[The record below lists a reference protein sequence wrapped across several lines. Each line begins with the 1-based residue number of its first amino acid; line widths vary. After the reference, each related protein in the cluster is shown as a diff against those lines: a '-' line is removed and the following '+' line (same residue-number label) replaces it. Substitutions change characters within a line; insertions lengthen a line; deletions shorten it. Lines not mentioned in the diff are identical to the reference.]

1 MIVAARLRPLLPAEL
16 ASCLPQGVFPRPGMP
31 GVLDVHELR
40 RPVKGLAQLQSSDFR
55 VDHTFGPDAST
66 DRIYN
71 EVVQSLLPWAWNG
84 GIGTLFAYGQTGSG
98 KTYTISRLEQLV
110 ANELMSGRLEG
121 DRVVNVTIIELV
133 GKNAY
138 DLLNDRHP
146 ISILEDAFGV
156 IQLTGALENRVS
168 TAEGML
174 NLIERATA
182 LRRTEAT
189 DMNEA
194 SSRSHAICRIRI
206 QKHSAINYDE
216 DGMLYLIDLA
226 GSEAGRDTVNHNR
239 QRMSETRDIN
249 ASLSVLKDCIRIK
262 GEADTVDTNSRLGE
276 TSTSKRK
283 PHVPFR
289 QTFLTKIL
297 KHVFDPA
304 ALRHCK
310 TVVIACVNPCFLDTS
325 ASKNTLRY
333 AEALRVILPKVGET
347 KYNAK
352 IPRTWN
358 NEQLKE
364 WIQDNSG
371 SPPVD
376 ASLLAPFETGIQL
389 LRLTP
394 DEFQSRCVKTRGVS
408 IEKAMEFYLKI
419 WQMHIDSQRTQR
431 QLPNLAAT
439 SISRTNGDSGA
450 IRKAPVQLSSLSLD
464 HGAASIPFKQ

>member
-1 MIVAARLRPLLPAEL
+1 MDQYLLSNIERFLTLVQRFKPPALSRTTSLSELTGLNPDMIVAARLRPLLPAEL

-84 GIGTLFAYGQTGSG
+84 GIGTLFAYGQTGS
-98 KTYTISRLEQLV
+98 
-110 ANELMSGRLEG
+110 
-121 DRVVNVTIIELV
+121 
-133 GKNAY
+133 
-138 DLLNDRHP
+138 DLLNDRRP

-276 TSTSKRK
+276 TSKSKRK

-431 QLPNLAAT
+431 QLPNPAAT